1 MEAVIHPDVIDGE
14 REIGLMGLA
23 FSGPE
28 IVASSVVVPPEVT
41 TEADI
46 EKIILKVIYYLLH
59 PLSIIILI
67 NFIYR

>member
-23 FSGPE
+23 FSGTE
-28 IVASSVVVPPEVT
+28 LRASSVVIPPEVT

-46 EKIILKVIYYLLH
+46 EKIILKVIDY
-59 PLSIIILI
+59 
-67 NFIYR
+67 NRFIH